1 VCPDDFYREF
11 RIFSTH
17 HESMSSF
24 PARHSLD
31 PDEPYLSVGLLSLL
45 LIAFLPASPAA
56 AQQTVCE
63 GQEGAAAISCIQA
76 NYSPTGTLGYDIA
89 RDTLYANID
98 ADDAGQLEG
107 IYSEYTIT
115 LTPGE
120 DPSADAYDK
129 GINAEHVYPQSKGA
143 GSEPRKSDMHN
154 LYPARSQVNSARGNL
169 SFGESPDEQTSIW
182 YFEEN
187 TQSGIPGS
195 DVDAW
200 SERLGNSSWEP
211 RESREGDVARAT
223 LYFYAVYQSAADDEF
238 FEGMKDQLL
247 VWHEADPPTDAERA
261 RSEAIAQRQGN
272 ENPFVLDPTLAERA
286 FSGDRGGGE
295 PPADAVSAG
304 ALYISELADAEDNF
318 ETEFFEV
325 YNDSSGAVNL
335 AAAGGKIVQ
344 DLRNGDQ
351 VFVFDFG
358 EDEGDA
364 CESTVVPEKGTLVIA
379 RGAPRADFEA
389 EWGALPDGANYC
401 AFSTSFFPGTDE
413 RSWELRAG
421 GTPGEPND
429 GALLDDSPQFDNME
443 DNRAYQDLSRDSPW
457 VEGEAAATATPG
469 RLDDGQVLPV
479 ELAAFAARQTGD
491 GMVRLAWQTAAETDN
506 AGFEVQRRSEEGKG
520 WRQIGYVAS
529 TAAGGTTT
537 VAQSYGYT
545 VDNLPAGPHRF
556 RLKQVDLNGQTTLTD
571 PIRVTVEMREAVT
584 LATPVP
590 NPASTHTTL
599 SFAVKEQA
607 ETTIML
613 YNTLGQR
620 VATVYAGTPPAGEQ
634 QRVRLDAGALPSGT
648 YFLRLQAD
656 EQTQVRRLTVV
667 R

>member
-1 VCPDDFYREF
+1 
-11 RIFSTH
+11 
-17 HESMSSF
+17 MSLP
-24 PARHSLD
+24 PARRDRVCDDSRLFV
-31 PDEPYLSVGLLSLL
+31 SLLSLL
-45 LIAFLPASPAA
+45 LAACLPAGPAA

-63 GQEGAAAISCIQA
+63 GQDGAAAISCIQA
-76 NYSPTGTLGYDIA
+76 NYSPTGTLGYDTA

-120 DPSADAYDK
+120 DPSADAYNK
-129 GINAEHVYPQSKGA
+129 GINAEHIYPQSKGA

-169 SFGESPDEQTSIW
+169 PFGESPDEQTDTW
-182 YFEEN
+182 YREDD
-187 TQSGIPGS
+187 TQSEIP
-195 DVDAW
+195 DQNADAW
-200 SERLGNSSWEP
+200 SERLGASAWEP
-211 RESREGDVARAT
+211 RASREGDVARAT
-223 LYFYAVYQSAADDEF
+223 LYFYAVYQSAADDGF
-238 FEGMKDQLL
+238 FETMKDRLL

-272 ENPFVLDPTLAERA
+272 ENPFVLDPTLADRA
-286 FSGDRGGGE
+286 FSGDGGGE
-295 PPADAVSAG
+295 EPPSDSTSAE

-318 ETEFFEV
+318 KTEFFEV

-401 AFSTSFFPGTDE
+401 AFSTSFYPGTDE

-443 DNRAYQDLSRDSPW
+443 DNRAYQDLSRNSSW

-491 GMVRLAWQTAAETDN
+491 GTVRLAWQTAAETDN
-506 AGFEVQRRSEEGKG
+506 AGFEVQRRRETG
-520 WRQIGYVAS
+520 WTRVGYVQS
-529 TAAGGTTT
+529 KTPGGSATE
-537 VAQSYGYT
+537 VNAYRFVVG
-545 VDNLPAGPHRF
+545 DLPAGTHRF
-556 RLKQVDLNGQTTLTD
+556 RLKQVDLDGQTTLTD

-584 LATPVP
+584 LTTPAP

-599 SFAVKEQA
+599 SFAVKERA
-607 ETTIML
+607 ETTITL

-634 QRVRLDAGALPSGT
+634 QTTQFDATGLSSGR
-648 YFLRLQAD
+648 YFLRIRASG
-656 EQTQVRRLTVV
+656 QTQVRRLTVV

>member
-1 VCPDDFYREF
+1 M
-11 RIFSTH
+11 
-17 HESMSSF
+17 SMSLF
-24 PARHSLD
+24 HTRHCLD

-45 LIAFLPASPAA
+45 LVAFLPASPAA
-56 AQQTVCE
+56 GQQTVCE
-63 GQEGAAAISCIQA
+63 GQDGAAAISCIQA
-76 NYSPTGTLGYDIA
+76 NHSPTGTLGYDTA
-89 RDTLYANID
+89 RDTLYDNID

-107 IYSEYTIT
+107 VYSEYTIT

-120 DPSADAYDK
+120 DPSADAYNK
-129 GINAEHVYPQSKGA
+129 GINTERVYLQSKGA

-154 LYPARSQVNSARGNL
+154 LCPARSQVNSARGNL

-187 TQSGIPGS
+187 TQSGIPES

-223 LYFYAVYQSAADDEF
+223 LYSYAVYQSA

-272 ENPFVLDPTLAERA
+272 ENPFVLDPTLADRA
-286 FSGDRGGGE
+286 FPGDGGE
-295 PPADAVSAG
+295 EEPPSDSTPAE

-318 ETEFFEV
+318 KTEFFEV

-364 CESTVVPEKGTLVIA
+364 CESTVVPKKGTLVIA

-443 DNRAYQDLSRDSPW
+443 DNRAYQDLSRDSSW

-479 ELAAFAARQTGD
+479 ELAAFAARQTG
-491 GMVRLAWQTAAETDN
+491 GGTVRLAWQTAAETDN
-506 AGFEVQRRSEEGKG
+506 AGFEVQRRSEKGKG
-520 WRQIGYVAS
+520 WRQVGYVAS

-545 VDNLPAGPHRF
+545 VDDLPAGPHRF
-556 RLKQVDLNGQTTLTD
+556 RLKQVDLDGQSTLTG

-584 LATPVP
+584 LTPPAP
-590 NPASTHTTL
+590 NPASTDATL
-599 SFAVKEQA
+599 SFAVKERA

-634 QRVRLDAGALPSGT
+634 QTTQFDATGLSSGT
-648 YFLRLQAD
+648 YFLRIRANG
-656 EQTQVRRLTVV
+656 QTQVRRLTVV